1 MMALRKETSTNHLN
15 EQVLGHACVL
25 NDILHGI
32 SGRWKMQVLYL
43 IAQGQNR
50 FSLLK
55 AALPTLADQTL
66 GKRLREL
73 EQAGLVTRHPNPTV
87 VPPQVRYAVTP
98 KGGSLLALLQ
108 AMCHWGT
115 DCW

>member
-1 MMALRKETSTNHLN
+1 MAPRKETSTNYLN
-15 EQVLGHACVL
+15 EQVLGHTCVL
-25 NDILHGI
+25 NEVLSGI

-43 IAQGQNR
+43 IAQDQNR

-55 AALPTLADQTL
+55 ATLPTLSDQTL

-73 EQAGLVTRHPNPTV
+73 EQAGLVTRHPDATV

-98 KGGSLLALLQ
+98 KGGSLLTLLQ
-108 AMCHWGT
+108 AMCRWGT
-115 DCW
+115 DYW